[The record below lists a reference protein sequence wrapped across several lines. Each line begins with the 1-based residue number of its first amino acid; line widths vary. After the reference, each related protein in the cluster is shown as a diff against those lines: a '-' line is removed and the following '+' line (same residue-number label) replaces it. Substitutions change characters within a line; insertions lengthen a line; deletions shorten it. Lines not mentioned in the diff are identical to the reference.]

1 MSHAHGVTGV
11 DKRSVTVGSF
21 AEGDLAYLFRKQ
33 FTRSLDEIDQ
43 LLQRQAF
50 IRGKLGDERAK
61 EIESEPDLHYNHER
75 FRIWQAQARFRALL
89 TTLVAFPAVATVL
102 AGGRDG
108 LGFARRHRAAGF
120 ALFAGLYMGSFYV
133 WHRIVGFNSDAYY
146 EQNYAKN
153 VKMLRN
159 LIIRQ

>member
-1 MSHAHGVTGV
+1 MSNSEAIPGRRGVLAN
-11 DKRSVTVGSF
+11 DF
-21 AEGDLAYLFRKQ
+21 APGDIAFLFRTQ
-33 FTRSLDEIDQ
+33 YNRSLDEIDQ

-50 IRGKLGDERAK
+50 IRSKLGDEKAS
-61 EIESEPDLHYNHER
+61 EIEKQPDLHYNHER

-89 TTLVAFPAVATVL
+89 TTLVAFPAVSTIL

-108 LGFARRHRAAGF
+108 LGLAKRNRLAGF
-120 ALFAGLYMGSFYV
+120 ALFTGIYVSSFYV
-133 WHRIVGFNSDAYY
+133 WHRIVGFNNAAYY

-159 LIIRQ
+159 MIIRQ

>member
-1 MSHAHGVTGV
+1 MSHAEAPSTKHGVTLDQFGP
-11 DKRSVTVGSF
+11 
-21 AEGDLAYLFRKQ
+21 GDLTYLFRTQ
-33 FTRSLDEIDQ
+33 YNRSLTEIDT

-50 IRGKLGDERAK
+50 IRTKLGEQKASA
-61 EIESEPDLHYNHER
+61 IEKEPDLHYNHER

-89 TTLVAFPAVATVL
+89 TTAVAFPALATIL

-108 LGFARRHRAAGF
+108 MGLARRNRVGGV
-120 ALFAGLYMGSFYV
+120 ALFAGIYMGSFYV
-133 WHRIVGFNSDAYY
+133 WHRIVGYNSDAYY

-159 LIIRQ
+159 IIIRQ

>member
-1 MSHAHGVTGV
+1 M
-11 DKRSVTVGSF
+11 
-21 AEGDLAYLFRKQ
+21 
-33 FTRSLDEIDQ
+33 
-43 LLQRQAF
+43 LQRQAF
-50 IRGKLGDERAK
+50 IRAKLGASKAD
-61 EIESEPDLHYNHER
+61 EIEREPDLHYNHER

-89 TTLVAFPAVATVL
+89 TTLVAFPAVTTVL

-108 LGFARRHRAAGF
+108 LGLARRNKLAGF
-120 ALFAGLYMGSFYV
+120 AVFAGLYMSSFYV

-159 LIIRQ
+159 MIIRQ